1 MNYTKK
7 RWIILI
13 ACCVINLCIGS
24 LYAWSVFAGPI
35 LEKFNAAGAN
45 LTSVSIVFTI
55 ANAVGPITMI
65 SGGFLNQK
73 LGPRKV
79 ILIGGI
85 MFGVGMILSGFAP
98 NLTLLTITY
107 GLLAGLG
114 IGMVYGST
122 VSTSVRF
129 FPDKKGLAGGLTS
142 ASYGVSTVIISPI
155 AARLLQSLGVTTS
168 FLIIGAIMLVLIVV
182 ASFFVEACPDGF
194 TPDGYVPKAGAQAPV
209 AESKDWKG
217 MLASPIFYVM
227 VLMLLCGAFSGLMVT
242 SLASP
247 ISREMAKLTVETA
260 ATVVSVVALF
270 NTFGRIAAG
279 TVSDKIG
286 ETNTLAVS
294 FVLALTGQIL
304 VYLSNGSIVPF
315 VIGLALIGFCF
326 GSLMGVYPAFT
337 VSQFG
342 PKYNGV
348 NYGIMFIGFAIAG
361 YFGPTIMTSVH
372 TNSGEYRGAF
382 LIAAALSVAGLILN
396 FVFRLVQK
404 KKAQ

>member
-1 MNYTKK
+1 MDYTKR
-7 RWIILI
+7 RWRVLI
-13 ACCVINLCIGS
+13 ASCIINLCIGS
-24 LYAWSVFAGPI
+24 MYAWSVFAGPI

-45 LTSVSIVFTI
+45 LTSVSIVFTV

-73 LGPRKV
+73 LGPRKI

-85 MFGVGMILSGFAP
+85 MFGLGMILSGFAP
-98 NLTLLTITY
+98 NLTTLIITY

-114 IGMVYGST
+114 IGMVYGAT

-129 FPDKKGLAGGLTS
+129 FPDKKGLVGGLTS

-155 AARLLQSLGVTTS
+155 AARMLQRLGVQPS
-168 FLIIGAIMLVLIVV
+168 FLILGGVMLALIIGA
-182 ASFFVEACPDGF
+182 SCFVEACPDGF
-194 TPDGYVPKAGAQAPV
+194 IPEGYVPKAGAAPV

-217 MLASPIFYVM
+217 MLATPVFYIM
-227 VLMLLCGAFSGLMVT
+227 LLMILCGAFSGLMVT

-247 ISREMAKLTVETA
+247 ISREMAKLSVETA
-260 ATVVSVVALF
+260 ATVVSMVALF

-279 TVSDKIG
+279 TLSDKIG
-286 ETNTLAVS
+286 EINTLAIS
-294 FVLALTGQIL
+294 FVLALIGQVS
-304 VYLSNGSIVPF
+304 VYLSNGSLVPYL
-315 VIGLALIGFCF
+315 IGLALIGFCF

-342 PKYNGV
+342 PKYNGT

-361 YFGPTIMTSVH
+361 YFGPTIMNSVH
-372 TNSGEYRGAF
+372 ASTGEYRSAF
-382 LIAAALSVAGLILN
+382 LIAAAMSVAGLCLN
-396 FVFRLVQK
+396 AVFRIMK
-404 KKAQ
+404 KKKNS